1 MPQIS
6 NPTATA
12 DLTDEVNTID
22 TVVDAIKAVT
32 DNIPNSGAMS
42 DITTAVNSRLGAI
55 AGIDRL
61 LITQGEYTTSKAT
74 TISSVTITRSIVTFL
89 GNTNYSGSAGAAA
102 ESIEVH
108 LTDAT
113 TVTSTKYA
121 TGSNN
126 VVSVEVVEFG
136 A

>member
-12 DLTDEVNTID
+12 DLTDEVAAID
-22 TVVDAIKAVT
+22 TVVDAIKVVT
-32 DNIPNSGAMS
+32 DNIPNTGAMT
-42 DITTAVNSRLGAI
+42 DITTAVNTRLGAI

-74 TISSVTITRSIVTFL
+74 TISSVTITRAIVTFL
-89 GNTNYSGSAGAAA
+89 GNTNYSGSIGASGAWV
-102 ESIEVH
+102 EVH